1 MARYDFG
8 ASLADFVVTPSDGL
22 WGVAP
27 GAVVTFWA
35 SADGDVQYTDLLDAG
50 GSAISTVTADEQGFI
65 PLFAGP
71 DGIIG
76 MWADAGSGTRAWI
89 QGRSTASE
97 SGSEIGKILV
107 AIKPT
112 DTERASTTTL
122 TADPHLT
129 LDVVADAVYAVDCI
143 GVWTGASGGFKAS
156 WSVPDSAGMV
166 WTDND
171 GVGVTTPSGT
181 VSFTGTT
188 GTSFRGTLSTG
199 ETAGAITLLWAQA
212 SSNASATSLRA
223 GCALTLTRIA

>member
-8 ASLADFVVTPSDGL
+8 ASLADYVVEPSDGM
-22 WGVAP
+22 WGVAA
-27 GAVVTFWA
+27 GATVTFWA
-35 SADGDVQYTDLLDAG
+35 SADGDVQYTDLQDAG
-50 GSAISTVTADEQGFI
+50 GSPISSVTADERGFI

-71 DGIIG
+71 DGISG
-76 MWADAGSGTRAWI
+76 MWADAGGGFRAWI
-89 QGRSTASE
+89 QGRSTAAE
-97 SGSEIGKILV
+97 SGSEFGKILV

-112 DTERASTTTL
+112 DTNRASTTTL

-129 LDVVADAVYAVDCI
+129 VDVVPDAVYDVECI
-143 GVWTGASGGFKAS
+143 GVWTGAAGGFKAS
-156 WSVPDSAGMV
+156 WSVPTGSTMV

-171 GVGVTTPSGT
+171 GVGVTTPTGT

-188 GTSFRGTLSTG
+188 GTSFKGTLSTS

-223 GCALTLTRIA
+223 GCALKLTRIA